1 MNAVSTS
8 QDWIAS
14 VATEAEWKQTS
25 FLTALSQTG
34 EIACFLADHIR
45 RMT

>member
-1 MNAVSTS
+1 MKFLSRS
-8 QDWIAS
+8 QKWIAR

-25 FLTALSQTG
+25 FLTVLSQTG